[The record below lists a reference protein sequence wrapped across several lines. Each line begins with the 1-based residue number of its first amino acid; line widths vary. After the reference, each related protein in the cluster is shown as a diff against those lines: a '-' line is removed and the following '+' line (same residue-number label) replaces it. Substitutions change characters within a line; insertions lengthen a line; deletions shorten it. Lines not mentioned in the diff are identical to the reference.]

1 MKTKSRNFLITIL
14 LAFAFVCGMFA
25 ITPLT
30 AFAQGEETTPVIVSV
45 GDNLVD
51 QETNMGGAPTVIMG
65 QPYSA
70 QVNATGGNL
79 TFSAGAG
86 EYSKLP
92 NGLTINAETG
102 VISGTCTEL
111 EMGRHNVYITAKNSF
126 GEAHAVIGMWVVDNS
141 IAPVIQTD
149 SGSLGTIYANSFS
162 QFTVS
167 VQSNANYLHDIEWT
181 LSNGTLPNGMELQYV
196 NTSTVYI
203 NGTPTQTGTFDFT
216 LKVENEIGTAERAF
230 SITVQEGVVTP
241 TIIDDYS
248 TIPYAIVGKPYEYQL
263 KATGTNTQSNPII
276 WSFNDDEFSQ
286 NSYDLGKG
294 LTLSNTGV
302 ISGTPTEYGQVD
314 LTSIYAKN
322 SAGQASTA
330 PYLMVYENG
339 AVTEIVVSPEET
351 VVQKGGSKQF
361 TAQVFG
367 YGDVSQEITSWDTS
381 MYVPELSGWFP
392 RPTSSDTKIVN
403 GVLTVGEDE
412 ERSQIMVVAIVG
424 NEKGYAMVTIAEKA
438 DVIYQ
443 VAFDKNGGDGTM
455 NSVPVIENN
464 TYTLPNCTFT
474 APTGYEFKCWS
485 VNEVEKAVGEQ
496 ITITAN
502 TTVKAIWKALPT
514 PQSLTATYTGEIL
527 AGTTINPSGISIIL
541 TYSDSSTEPVNAGNV
556 EYWYNGSQI
565 QDPINYVFGVEL
577 IGNLNITVKYQG
589 FETTMAV
596 QVVGYEIT
604 FNANN
609 GTGDM
614 QPVEYV
620 GEYTLPN
627 CTFTAPNGKQFK
639 GWATTANGE
648 VINGTT
654 YNVTADVELFAIWE
668 DIPVVK
674 FDITFNANGGT
685 GTMQGVEFAG
695 TYTLP
700 TCAFTAPDGKQFKGW
715 ATSANGEVIDGT
727 TYNVT
732 ANVELFAI
740 WEDIPVVNFNVTFN
754 ANGGTGTMS
763 PVEYAGTYT
772 LPTCAFTAPDGKQ
785 FKGWATS
792 ANGEVIDGATYN
804 VTANVELFA
813 IWEDI
818 PHNHDYGTTWESDA
832 NNHWNECSCG
842 DKANVGAH
850 SDGNADGKCDT
861 CDYQMANGG
870 GAPETPDN
878 PKDGLSGGAIAGIV
892 VGSVVV
898 LGLGGFA
905 LVWFVIKKKS
915 FADLV
920 AIFKKK

>member
-464 TYTLPNCTFT
+464 TYTLPNYTFT

-915 FADLV
+915 FADLI